1 MTPLPID
8 PDVLRS
14 ITPAPVAPVA
24 RPERSRR
31 RSDDARDEQQH
42 EGRREPAAESAVEES
57 PVDADGHVDVRA

>member
-8 PDVLRS
+8 PAVLRA

-31 RSDDARDEQQH
+31 RSDDARDEQQR
-42 EGRREPAAESAVEES
+42 EGGRKHAEREPAEAS
-57 PVDADGHVDVRA
+57 PVDADGHVDIRA

>member
-1 MTPLPID
+1 MTPQPID
-8 PDVLRS
+8 PVVLRS

-31 RSDDARDEQQH
+31 RSDDDRDEQQH
-42 EGRREPAAESAVEES
+42 EGRREHAEREPAEES

>member
-8 PDVLRS
+8 PAVLRA

-31 RSDDARDEQQH
+31 RSDDARDEQH
-42 EGRREPAAESAVEES
+42 EGRREPAEREPVEES